1 MNFKEE
7 MQFKSQTCSKRPG
20 GMGEGGK
27 NKNCWAAV
35 P

>member
-7 MQFKSQTCSKRPG
+7 MQFKSQNCSKRPG
-20 GMGEGGK
+20 EWGEGGK
-27 NKNCWAAV
+27 NKHGWAAV